1 MVSESLN
8 ISTHIWAITLGVI
21 FLVTLGDLIWAWF
34 RRNTIT
40 TLKEAAIW
48 TGIYVSAAI
57 AFGISLRSWGGQT
70 KSAEFFA
77 GWITEYSLS
86 VDNLFIF
93 ILILARFKVDKT
105 KQQLVLLV
113 GIIMALVLRGIF
125 IALGSA
131 AISRY
136 TWVFYIFGAFLL
148 YTAYKLIT
156 ESGEKEWKEGKII
169 AWFRKKGASPL
180 TIVLVA
186 IAFTDLVFAL
196 DSIPAIFG
204 LTKDPYIV
212 FTANAFALMGLR
224 QLYFLLGGLMTKLI
238 YLSKGLAI
246 ILGFIGVKL
255 IIEAVHGNDIHKVF
269 GVEIP
274 EISTQFSLTVII
286 GTLVATTIASLVVSS
301 KSKVA
306 E

>member
-1 MVSESLN
+1 MS
-8 ISTHIWAITLGVI
+8 ITVWEVTIAALLAVLAFDLALAVI
-21 FLVTLGDLIWAWF
+21 
-34 RRNTIT
+34 RRNKETSI
-40 TLKEAAIW
+40 KEAAAW
-48 TGIYVSAAI
+48 TIFYVSAAI
-57 AFGISLRSWGGQT
+57 AFGYSLGIWSTTQARG
-70 KSAEFFA
+70 EFFA

-105 KQQLVLLV
+105 KQQLVLLI
-113 GIIMALVLRGIF
+113 GIIMALILRGIF

-131 AISRY
+131 AISRFS
-136 TWVFYIFGAFLL
+136 WVFYIFGAFLL
-148 YTAYKLIT
+148 FTAYKLIS
-156 ESGEKEWKEGKII
+156 ESGEKEWKEGRLIT
-169 AWFRKKGASPL
+169 WFRKKGASPL

-186 IAFTDLVFAL
+186 IAFTDLIFAL

-224 QLYFLLGGLMTKLI
+224 QLYFLLGGLMNKLI
-238 YLSKGLAI
+238 YLTQGLAI

-255 IIEAVHGNDIHKVF
+255 IIEAIHGGGTHKIL

-274 EISTQFSLTVII
+274 EISTQFSLIVIV
-286 GTLVATTIASLVVSS
+286 GTLVTTTIASLFVSS

>member
-1 MVSESLN
+1 MSATVWELT
-8 ISTHIWAITLGVI
+8 IAGLLAVLAFDLALAII
-21 FLVTLGDLIWAWF
+21 
-34 RRNTIT
+34 RRNKETSM
-40 TLKEAAIW
+40 KEAAAW
-48 TGIYVSAAI
+48 TIFYVSAAI
-57 AFGISLRSWGGQT
+57 VFGYSLGEWSTTQARG
-70 KSAEFFA
+70 EFFA

-93 ILILARFKVDKT
+93 ILILARFKVEKT

-148 YTAYKLIT
+148 YTAYKLIS
-156 ESGEKEWKEGKII
+156 ESGEKEWKEGKLIT
-169 AWFRKKGASPL
+169 WFRNRGASPL

-238 YLSKGLAI
+238 YLTKGLAI

-255 IIEAVHGNDIHKVF
+255 IIEAIHGIDIHKIL

-274 EISTQFSLTVII
+274 EISTQFSLTVIV
-286 GTLVATTIASLVVSS
+286 GTLVTTTIASLIVSS

>member
-1 MVSESLN
+1 MSLTVWEVT
-8 ISTHIWAITLGVI
+8 IAALLAVLAFDLALAVI
-21 FLVTLGDLIWAWF
+21 
-34 RRNTIT
+34 RRNKETSM
-40 TLKEAAIW
+40 KEAAAW
-48 TGIYVSAAI
+48 TIFYVSAAI
-57 AFGISLRSWGGQT
+57 AFGYSLGVWNTTQARG
-70 KSAEFFA
+70 EFFA

-93 ILILARFKVDKT
+93 ILILARFKIDKT

-113 GIIMALVLRGIF
+113 GIIMALILRGIF

-131 AISRY
+131 AISRFS
-136 TWVFYIFGAFLL
+136 WVFYIFGAFLL
-148 YTAYKLIT
+148 FTAYKLISET
-156 ESGEKEWKEGKII
+156 GEKEWKEGKLI

-186 IAFTDLVFAL
+186 IAFTDLIFAL

-224 QLYFLLGGLMTKLI
+224 QLYFLLGGLMNKLI
-238 YLSKGLAI
+238 YLTQGLAI

-255 IIEAVHGNDIHKVF
+255 IIEAIHGGGTHKIL

-274 EISTQFSLTVII
+274 EISTQFSLAVIV
-286 GTLVATTIASLVVSS
+286 GTLVTTTIASLIVSS

>member
-1 MVSESLN
+1 MSANVWEVTIAVLL
-8 ISTHIWAITLGVI
+8 AVLAFDLALAVI
-21 FLVTLGDLIWAWF
+21 
-34 RRNTIT
+34 RRNKETSI
-40 TLKEAAIW
+40 KEATAW
-48 TGIYVSAAI
+48 TVFYVSAAI
-57 AFGISLRSWGGQT
+57 AFGYSLGVWNTTQSRN
-70 KSAEFFA
+70 EFFA

-86 VDNLFIF
+86 IDNLFIF
-93 ILILARFKVDKT
+93 ILILARFKIDKT

-136 TWVFYIFGAFLL
+136 TWVFFIFGAFLL
-148 YTAYKLIT
+148 YTAFKLIK
-156 ESGEKEWKEGKII
+156 ESGEKEWKEGKLIG
-169 AWFRKKGASPL
+169 WFRKKGASPL

-186 IAFTDLVFAL
+186 IAVTDLIFAL

-224 QLYFLLGGLMTKLI
+224 QLYFLIGGLMSRLI
-238 YLSKGLAI
+238 YLTKGLSI

-255 IIEAVHGNDIHKVF
+255 IIEAFHGIGTHILF
-269 GVEIP
+269 GLHIP
-274 EISTQFSLTVII
+274 EISLPFSLTFII
-286 GTLVATTIASLVVSS
+286 GTLAITTIASLIVSS

>member
-1 MVSESLN
+1 MSATVWEVTIAVLL
-8 ISTHIWAITLGVI
+8 AVLAFDLALAVI
-21 FLVTLGDLIWAWF
+21 
-34 RRNTIT
+34 RRNKETSI
-40 TLKEAAIW
+40 KEATAW
-48 TGIYVSAAI
+48 TIFYVSAAI
-57 AFGISLRSWGGQT
+57 GFGYSLGVWNTTQSRN
-70 KSAEFFA
+70 EFFA

-86 VDNLFIF
+86 IDNLLIF
-93 ILILARFKVDKT
+93 ILILARFKIDKT

-136 TWVFYIFGAFLL
+136 TWVFFIFGAFLL
-148 YTAYKLIT
+148 YTAFKLIN
-156 ESGEKEWKEGKII
+156 ESGEKEWKEGRLIG
-169 AWFRKKGASPL
+169 WFRKKGASPL

-186 IAFTDLVFAL
+186 IAVTDLIFAL

-224 QLYFLLGGLMTKLI
+224 QLYFLIGGLMSRLI
-238 YLSKGLAI
+238 YLTKGLSI

-255 IIEAVHGNDIHKVF
+255 IIEAFHGIGTHILF
-269 GVEIP
+269 GLHIP
-274 EISTQFSLTVII
+274 EISLPFSLTFII
-286 GTLVATTIASLVVSS
+286 GTLVITTIASLIVSS

>member
-1 MVSESLN
+1 MS
-8 ISTHIWAITLGVI
+8 STVWQVTIVGLLAVLAFDLALAII
-21 FLVTLGDLIWAWF
+21 
-34 RRNTIT
+34 RRNKETSI
-40 TLKEAAIW
+40 KEATAW
-48 TGIYVSAAI
+48 TIFYVSAAI
-57 AFGISLRSWGGQT
+57 VFGYFLGEWSTTQARG
-70 KSAEFFA
+70 EFFA

-93 ILILARFKVDKT
+93 ILILARFKVEKT
-105 KQQLVLLV
+105 KQQLVLLI

-148 YTAYKLIT
+148 YTAYKLIN
-156 ESGEKEWKEGKII
+156 ESGEKEWKEGKVIS
-169 AWFRKKGASPL
+169 WFRKRGASPL

-224 QLYFLLGGLMTKLI
+224 QLYFLLGDFLNRLI
-238 YLSKGLAI
+238 YLSKGLSI

-255 IIEAVHGNDIHKVF
+255 IIEALHGIGIHDILGVH
-269 GVEIP
+269 IP
-274 EISTQFSLTVII
+274 EVSLAVSLGVI
-286 GTLVATTIASLVVSS
+286 GASLGVTTLVSLAVTS
-301 KSKVA
+301 KRN
-306 E
+306 

>member
-1 MVSESLN
+1 MSATVWEVTIAVLL
-8 ISTHIWAITLGVI
+8 AVLAFDLALAVI
-21 FLVTLGDLIWAWF
+21 
-34 RRNTIT
+34 RRNKETSI
-40 TLKEAAIW
+40 KEATAW
-48 TGIYVSAAI
+48 TVFYVSAAI
-57 AFGISLRSWGGQT
+57 AFGYSLGVWNTTQARS
-70 KSAEFFA
+70 EFFA

-86 VDNLFIF
+86 IDNLFIF
-93 ILILARFKVDKT
+93 ILILARFKIDKT

-136 TWVFYIFGAFLL
+136 TWVFFIFGAFLL
-148 YTAYKLIT
+148 YTAFKLIN
-156 ESGEKEWKEGKII
+156 ESGEKEWKEGKLIG
-169 AWFRKKGASPL
+169 WFRKKGASPL

-186 IAFTDLVFAL
+186 IAVTDLIFAL

-224 QLYFLLGGLMTKLI
+224 QLYFLIGGLMSRLI
-238 YLSKGLAI
+238 YLTKGLSI
-246 ILGFIGVKL
+246 VLGFIGVKL
-255 IIEAVHGNDIHKVF
+255 IIEAFHGIGIHDLF
-269 GVEIP
+269 GLYIP
-274 EISTQFSLTVII
+274 EISLPFSLTFII
-286 GTLVATTIASLVVSS
+286 GTLTITAIASLIVSS

>member
-1 MVSESLN
+1 MSATAWEVTIAVLLAVLAFDLALAVIRRNKETSIKEATAWT
-8 ISTHIWAITLGVI
+8 IFYVGAAIGFGYSLGVWN
-21 FLVTLGDLIWAWF
+21 TTQS
-34 RRNTIT
+34 RN
-40 TLKEAAIW
+40 
-48 TGIYVSAAI
+48 
-57 AFGISLRSWGGQT
+57 
-70 KSAEFFA
+70 EFFA

-86 VDNLFIF
+86 IDNLFIF
-93 ILILARFKVDKT
+93 ILILARFKIDKT

-136 TWVFYIFGAFLL
+136 TWVFFIFGAFLL
-148 YTAYKLIT
+148 YTAFKLIN
-156 ESGEKEWKEGKII
+156 ESGEKEWKEGRLIG
-169 AWFRKKGASPL
+169 WFRKKGASPL

-186 IAFTDLVFAL
+186 IAVTDLIFAL

-224 QLYFLLGGLMTKLI
+224 QLYFLIGGLMSRLI
-238 YLSKGLAI
+238 YLTKGLSI

-255 IIEAVHGNDIHKVF
+255 IIEAFHGIGTHILF
-269 GVEIP
+269 GLHIP
-274 EISTQFSLTVII
+274 EISLPFSLTFII
-286 GTLVATTIASLVVSS
+286 GTLVITTIASLIVSS

>member
-1 MVSESLN
+1 MSATVWEVTIAVLL
-8 ISTHIWAITLGVI
+8 AVLAFDLALAVI
-21 FLVTLGDLIWAWF
+21 
-34 RRNTIT
+34 RRNKETSI
-40 TLKEAAIW
+40 KEATAW
-48 TGIYVSAAI
+48 TVFYVSAAI
-57 AFGISLRSWGGQT
+57 AFGYSLGVWNTTQSRN
-70 KSAEFFA
+70 EFFA

-86 VDNLFIF
+86 IDNLFIF
-93 ILILARFKVDKT
+93 ILILARFKIDKT

-113 GIIMALVLRGIF
+113 GIIMALILRGIF

-136 TWVFYIFGAFLL
+136 TWIFFIFGAFLL
-148 YTAYKLIT
+148 YTAFKLIN
-156 ESGEKEWKEGKII
+156 ESGEKEWKEGRLIG
-169 AWFRKKGASPL
+169 WFRKKGASPL

-186 IAFTDLVFAL
+186 IAVTDLIFAL

-224 QLYFLLGGLMTKLI
+224 QLYFLIGGLMSRLI
-238 YLSKGLAI
+238 YLTKGLSI

-255 IIEAVHGNDIHKVF
+255 IIEAFHGIGTHILF
-269 GVEIP
+269 GLHIP
-274 EISTQFSLTVII
+274 EISLPFSLTFII
-286 GTLVATTIASLVVSS
+286 GTLTITAIASLVVSS

>member
-1 MVSESLN
+1 MS
-8 ISTHIWAITLGVI
+8 STVWQVTIVGLLAVLAFDLALAII
-21 FLVTLGDLIWAWF
+21 
-34 RRNTIT
+34 RRNKETSI
-40 TLKEAAIW
+40 KEATAW
-48 TGIYVSAAI
+48 TIFYVSAAI
-57 AFGISLRSWGGQT
+57 VFGYSLGEWNTTQARG
-70 KSAEFFA
+70 EFFA

-93 ILILARFKVDKT
+93 ILILARFKIEKT
-105 KQQLVLLV
+105 KQQLVLLI

-148 YTAYKLIT
+148 YTAYKLIN

-169 AWFRKKGASPL
+169 SWFRKRGASPL

-204 LTKDPYIV
+204 LTENPYIV
-212 FTANAFALMGLR
+212 FTANVFALMGLR

-246 ILGFIGVKL
+246 ILGFIGTKL
-255 IIEAVHGNDIHKVF
+255 IIEALHGNDIHKIF

-274 EISTQFSLTVII
+274 KIYTQFSLTVII
-286 GTLVATTIASLVVSS
+286 GTLVTTTIASLIVSS

>member
-1 MVSESLN
+1 MSLTVWEVT
-8 ISTHIWAITLGVI
+8 IAALLAVLAFDLALAVI
-21 FLVTLGDLIWAWF
+21 
-34 RRNTIT
+34 RRNKETSM
-40 TLKEAAIW
+40 KEAAAW
-48 TGIYVSAAI
+48 TIFYVSAAI
-57 AFGISLRSWGGQT
+57 AFGYSLGVWNTTQSRG
-70 KSAEFFA
+70 EFFA

-93 ILILARFKVDKT
+93 ILILARFKIDKT
-105 KQQLVLLV
+105 KQQLVLLI
-113 GIIMALVLRGIF
+113 GIIMALILRGIF

-131 AISRY
+131 AISRFS
-136 TWVFYIFGAFLL
+136 WVFYIFGAFLL
-148 YTAYKLIT
+148 YTAYKLIN
-156 ESGEKEWKEGKII
+156 ESGEKEWKEGKLIT
-169 AWFRKKGASPL
+169 WFRKKGASPL

-186 IAFTDLVFAL
+186 IAFTDLIFAL

-224 QLYFLLGGLMTKLI
+224 QLYFLLGGLMNKLI
-238 YLSKGLAI
+238 YLTQGLAI

-255 IIEAVHGNDIHKVF
+255 IIEAIHGGGTHKIL

-274 EISTQFSLTVII
+274 EISTQFSLAVIV
-286 GTLVATTIASLVVSS
+286 GTLVTTTIASLIVSS

>member
-1 MVSESLN
+1 MSLTVWEVT
-8 ISTHIWAITLGVI
+8 IAALLAVLAFDLALAVI
-21 FLVTLGDLIWAWF
+21 
-34 RRNTIT
+34 RRNKETSI
-40 TLKEAAIW
+40 KEAAAW
-48 TGIYVSAAI
+48 TIFYVSAAI
-57 AFGISLRSWGGQT
+57 AFGYSLGVWNTAQARG
-70 KSAEFFA
+70 EFFA

-93 ILILARFKVDKT
+93 ILILARFKIDKT
-105 KQQLVLLV
+105 KQQLVLLI
-113 GIIMALVLRGIF
+113 GIIMALILRGIF

-131 AISRY
+131 AISRFS
-136 TWVFYIFGAFLL
+136 WVFYIFGAFLL
-148 YTAYKLIT
+148 FTAYKLIS
-156 ESGEKEWKEGKII
+156 ESGEKEWKEGKLIS
-169 AWFRKKGASPL
+169 WFRKKGASPL

-186 IAFTDLVFAL
+186 IAFTDLIFAL

-224 QLYFLLGGLMTKLI
+224 QLYFLLGGLMNKLI
-238 YLSKGLAI
+238 YLTQGLAI
-246 ILGFIGVKL
+246 ILGFIGIKL
-255 IIEAVHGNDIHKVF
+255 IIEAIHGGGTHKIL

-274 EISTQFSLTVII
+274 EISTQFSLIVIV
-286 GTLVATTIASLVVSS
+286 GTLVTTTIASLVVSS